1 MVGVVV
7 DKNCFMRR
15 IRNFLLSSLG
25 VLSSEGD
32 WCGGRMLYDVVAYQQ
47 LQLVPLTSKVSA
59 GREKLGCGL
68 KV

>member
-1 MVGVVV
+1 M
-7 DKNCFMRR
+7 KWWWTR
-15 IRNFLLSSLG
+15 IASRGGYVLSFLAVSV

-32 WCGGRMLYDVVAYQQ
+32 WCAGRMLYDVVAYQQ

-59 GREKLGCGL
+59 ESRKLGCGF